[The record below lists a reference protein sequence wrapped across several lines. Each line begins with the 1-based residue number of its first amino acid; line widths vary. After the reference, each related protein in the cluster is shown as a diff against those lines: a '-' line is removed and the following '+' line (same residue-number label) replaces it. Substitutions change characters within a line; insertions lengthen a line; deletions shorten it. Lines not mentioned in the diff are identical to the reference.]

1 MDTATQSNNGTGSF
15 LQVFVVE
22 DSAPVRERL
31 LEMLASI
38 EGATCAG
45 LADTAE
51 EATGKILLANPDA
64 VILDIGLSQGS
75 GFDVLR
81 ALQKDSTDIPVYVLS
96 NHSTEPY
103 RRLAMKLGAAAFF
116 DKTTQIDELR
126 ALLKRD
132 ASHRIHA
139 AH

>member
-1 MDTATQSNNGTGSF
+1 MDNATQRNNDTASS
-15 LQVFVVE
+15 LHVFVVE

-38 EGATCAG
+38 EGASCSGSAG
-45 LADTAE
+45 TAE
-51 EATGKILLANPDA
+51 EATGKILRGKPDA
-64 VILDIGLSQGS
+64 VILDIGLSHGS

-81 ALQKDSTDIPVYVLS
+81 ALQKDSAGISVYVLS
-96 NHSTEPY
+96 NYSTEPY
-103 RRLAMKLGAAAFF
+103 RRLALKLGAAAFF

-126 ALLKRD
+126 AVLRHD
-132 ASHRIHA
+132 AAHRFHA

>member
-1 MDTATQSNNGTGSF
+1 MDNATQSTNGMGTS
-15 LQVFVVE
+15 LHVFVVE
-22 DSAPVRERL
+22 DSAPVMERL

-45 LADTAE
+45 SADTAE
-51 EATGKILLANPDA
+51 DATGKILLANPDA

-81 ALQKDSTDIPVYVLS
+81 ALRKDSAGIPVYVLS

-103 RRLAMKLGAAAFF
+103 RRLALKLGAVAFF

-126 ALLKRD
+126 TLLKHD
-132 ASHRIHA
+132 VAHRFHA
-139 AH
+139 AP

>member
-1 MDTATQSNNGTGSF
+1 MDKAAQPNNGTCSS
-15 LQVFVVE
+15 LHVFVVE
-22 DSAPVRERL
+22 DFAPVRERL

-38 EGATCAG
+38 EGAMCAG
-45 LADTAE
+45 SADTAE
-51 EATGKILLANPDA
+51 EATGKILRTHPDA

-81 ALQKDSTDIPVYVLS
+81 ALQKDSAGIPVYVLS

-103 RRLAMKLGAAAFF
+103 RRLALKLGAVAFF

-132 ASHRIHA
+132 AAHRFHA
-139 AH
+139 AL

>member
-1 MDTATQSNNGTGSF
+1 MQSSNGTGSS

-45 LADTAE
+45 SADTAA
-51 EATGKILLANPDA
+51 EATGRILHAQPDA

-81 ALQKDSTDIPVYVLS
+81 ALQKDSAAISVYVLS
-96 NHSTEPY
+96 NHSNEPY
-103 RRLAMKLGAAAFF
+103 RRLALKLGAAAFF
-116 DKTTQIDELR
+116 DKTTQIDELC
-126 ALLKRD
+126 ALLKHD
-132 ASHRIHA
+132 AAQRLHA

>member
-1 MDTATQSNNGTGSF
+1 MEKATQLSNGTGSS

-22 DSAPVRERL
+22 DSAPVMERL
-31 LEMLASI
+31 MEMLASI
-38 EGATCAG
+38 EGASYAG
-45 LADTAE
+45 SADTAE
-51 EATGKILLANPDA
+51 EATGQILRAHPDA
-64 VILDIGLSQGS
+64 VILDIGLPQGS

-81 ALQKDSTDIPVYVLS
+81 ALQKDSAGIPVYVLS

-103 RRLAMKLGAAAFF
+103 RRLALKLGAAAFF

-126 ALLKRD
+126 ALLKHD
-132 ASHRIHA
+132 ATHRLHA